1 MSSSKER
8 PDQVIVVAGIETKLL
23 TVSVI
28 PLRFTVITNAVQ
40 RGKGRSQIGTEAR
53 IRATRC
59 RSPMITRFRSEG
71 FDPAACKGLAMT
83 TIGED

>member
-8 PDQVIVVAGIETKLL
+8 PDQVIVAERIEAKVLAVT
-23 TVSVI
+23 VI
-28 PLRFTVITNAVQ
+28 PLSVIVITNAAQ

-59 RSPMITRFRSEG
+59 RSSMITQFCRK
-71 FDPAACKGLAMT
+71 DLIQPPAK
-83 TIGED
+83 DWQ

>member
-23 TVSVI
+23 TVSAI

-40 RGKGRSQIGTEAR
+40 RGKGRSQVGTKAR
-53 IRATRC
+53 ITATRC
-59 RSPMITRFRSEG
+59 RSSMMTQFCRKDLIQP
-71 FDPAACKGLAMT
+71 PAK
-83 TIGED
+83 DWQ